1 MENQN
6 ASYHGSIPGL
16 VPPQCTPMPQPALG
30 FQRIIQGNGTTV
42 GTVISLQCPD
52 KHKLIGDNVKCVM
65 AANSTHWEGV
75 TYCKP
80 LSYNEAYGFQLAMLI
95 SLVSTAIIFLM
106 SMAFL
111 TCCLVDCIE
120 NSKRK
125 KLDRESETVTQWE
138 EPGQHQRDMERPRY
152 SNKSRNNNNNNIMDK
167 EVTQWNQHDPG
178 RGESSHS
185 CRCQQEYGFG
195 PSQSSASCSHGATSR
210 PTPLPGHE
218 FNQPLLPHN
227 PKYSQAYSDSQHAHQ
242 YTMPSAQDPTTRSS
256 LVWEYGPQQIS
267 LPQVTN
273 QSDRRNYNSGKE
285 FSIRVISV

>member
-6 ASYHGSIPGL
+6 ASYHGSSSGL
-16 VPPQCTPMPQPALG
+16 VPAQCSPMPQPALG

-42 GTVISLQCPD
+42 GTVISLQCPA

-80 LSYNEAYGFQLAMLI
+80 LSYNETYGFQLAVLI
-95 SLVSTAIIFLM
+95 SIVSTAIICLM

-125 KLDRESETVTQWE
+125 KLDRDSETVPRWE
-138 EPGQHQRDMERPRY
+138 EQGQHQREMDRPRY
-152 SNKSRNNNNNNIMDK
+152 SNRSRNNNNNNIM
-167 EVTQWNQHDPG
+167 ELGVTPWNHNDLGQ
-178 RGESSHS
+178 GESSHS
-185 CRCQQEYGFG
+185 CRCLQQYGYG
-195 PSQSSASCSHGATSR
+195 PSGSYASSYDGTSQ
-210 PTPLPGHE
+210 PTPLPGNE
-218 FNQPLLPHN
+218 FTQPLLPQN
-227 PKYSQAYSDSQHAHQ
+227 LKYSQPYSDSQHQ
-242 YTMPSAQDPTTRSS
+242 YIMHSAQEPTTRSS
-256 LVWEYGPQQIS
+256 LVWEYGAQESS

-273 QSDRRNYNSGKE
+273 QSDRRNNNSGKE
-285 FSIRVISV
+285 FSIRVITV